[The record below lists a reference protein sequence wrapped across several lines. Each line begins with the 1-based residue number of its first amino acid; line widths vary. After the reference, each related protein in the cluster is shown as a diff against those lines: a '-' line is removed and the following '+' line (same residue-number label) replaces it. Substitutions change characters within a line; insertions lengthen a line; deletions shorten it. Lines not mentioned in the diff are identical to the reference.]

1 MRHSGAISSVNCLSK
16 TARTGEPGEGEEEK
30 LMPVP
35 LHMLRE
41 HHMVVASIERAKELR
56 STAVCVALKKF
67 SSLTSDTCPARHH
80 APAVLF
86 LHRKQSKRKGKKAAT
101 QPQPPTL
108 SPPSFPHSLGA
119 MQCSCQLR
127 TLFLTHLVPFSLSL
141 SLFYI
146 RSRHDEA
153 ELCDCFW
160 FWLRAVPPP
169 LYPCQPHCLLSS
181 AHRQVQR
188 PAPAPRPSF

>member
-1 MRHSGAISSVNCLSK
+1 
-16 TARTGEPGEGEEEK
+16 
-30 LMPVP
+30 MPVP
-35 LHMLRE
+35 LHMRE

-160 FWLRAVPPP
+160 LLQASPTVSSP
-169 LYPCQPHCLLSS
+169 LLSS
-181 AHRQVQR
+181 PAGPSPPPPPGPPFDDDEVVAPTHSN
-188 PAPAPRPSF
+188 PAPPFCALSLS